1 MPLAAEHYRN
11 IRSSPLALS
20 ETIAPSEM
28 LETGIKLIDL
38 LCPFLRGG
46 RTGLFRGAGERIPEG
61 HELWHELRDTG

>member
-1 MPLAAEHYRN
+1 
-11 IRSSPLALS
+11 
-20 ETIAPSEM
+20 M
-28 LETGIKLIDL
+28 LETGIKVIDL